1 MSFVIFK
8 NANIPCEFFIVG
20 ENNNGKPNIPALWLS
35 QYTMAVV
42 ANSPDHQQHLHYQQP
57 TKY

>member
-1 MSFVIFK
+1 MNDGNQK
-8 NANIPCEFFIVG
+8 
-20 ENNNGKPNIPALWLS
+20 IPALWLF

-57 TKY
+57 TKYYKVLISAFKTQSHTT